1 MLLRCNQQL
10 LTTLPHW
17 HWVTVE
23 KIEYGLAWLGNK
35 YSDRDYLAILSAGF
49 WLRCPEAIKKSKSQF
64 KQLNRNQIC
73 GKLPTHEVNQY
84 SDIWPQW
91 LLWSN
96 DAGSVGRGGNRSW
109 QGRPFLAATT
119 YSPRLTCPTSSS
131 PLTSSWSCMRV
142 YVCLCVCVPKICIF
156 YHGVLNDSGFSF
168 DFNSIEIEMFWG
180 EVAEKTSFN
189 FSSFFAQFLSAT

>member
-1 MLLRCNQQL
+1 MEIVKLSALQAAPYLVIKASCSNGQMQS
-10 LTTLPHW
+10 TTSHNSASLALSHCGED
-17 HWVTVE
+17 HQS
-23 KIEYGLAWLGNK
+23 LAWLGNK

-109 QGRPFLAATT
+109 QGDLFWQQPHTHLG
-119 YSPRLTCPTSSS
+119 SP
-131 PLTSSWSCMRV
+131 
-142 YVCLCVCVPKICIF
+142 
-156 YHGVLNDSGFSF
+156 
-168 DFNSIEIEMFWG
+168 
-180 EVAEKTSFN
+180 
-189 FSSFFAQFLSAT
+189 AQRHHHH